1 MPLNSFVITWKRH
14 RMRRVKMSNVPK
26 RIYDELEGEYTYILY
41 NYKETV
47 KDLHELQDKNFKMMR
62 DYADLLVYLQSN
74 ASVTYQAW
82 LNERASKDE

>member
-1 MPLNSFVITWKRH
+1 MQQI
-14 RMRRVKMSNVPK
+14 PK
-26 RIYDELEGEYTYILY
+26 RIYDELESEYAHIMY